1 LRERPNC
8 FSFFSSNPPS
18 KAAYSAMLILNHPMN
33 WGVTAGR
40 AGGALLMLFALGAC
54 ASTSGTSSGPATS
67 IAGSPPDQAAAVATP
82 PPPPAPP
89 PVDLAGRWKLS
100 VAGGSACAVTLGDSA
115 GASEGSIAPA
125 GGCPGKFFTSRKW
138 TYEHDRLIIR
148 DHKGEVL
155 VELSFADGHF
165 QGQGTAGAAV
175 TLTR

>member
-1 LRERPNC
+1 
-8 FSFFSSNPPS
+8 
-18 KAAYSAMLILNHPMN
+18 MLILNRALN
-33 WGVTAGR
+33 WGVTGGR
-40 AGGALLMLFALGAC
+40 GGCALLMLLAVGAC
-54 ASTSGTSSGPATS
+54 ASSGTSNGPTTS
-67 IAGSPPDQAAAVATP
+67 IAGGPPDQAAAVATP
-82 PPPPAPP
+82 PPPSPP
-89 PVDLAGRWKLS
+89 PIDLAGRWKLS

-125 GGCPGKFFTSRKW
+125 GGCPGRFFTSRKW
-138 TYEHDRLIIR
+138 TFEHDRLIIR

>member
-1 LRERPNC
+1 
-8 FSFFSSNPPS
+8 
-18 KAAYSAMLILNHPMN
+18 MLILNRPN
-33 WGVTAGR
+33 TGDVTGGR
-40 AGGALLMLFALGAC
+40 AGGALLMLLALGAC
-54 ASTSGTSSGPATS
+54 ASTSSGPATS
-67 IAGSPPDQAAAVATP
+67 IAGTPPDQAAAVAAP

-100 VAGGSACAVTLGDSA
+100 VAGGSACAITLGDSA
-115 GASEGSIAPA
+115 GASEGSVAPA

-138 TYEHDRLIIR
+138 TFEHDRLIIR

>member
-1 LRERPNC
+1 
-8 FSFFSSNPPS
+8 
-18 KAAYSAMLILNHPMN
+18 MLL
-33 WGVTAGR
+33 
-40 AGGALLMLFALGAC
+40 ALGAC
-54 ASTSGTSSGPATS
+54 ASSGTGSGSGPTTS
-67 IAGSPPDQAAAVATP
+67 IAGSPADQAAAVAAP
-82 PPPPAPP
+82 PSPPAPP

-100 VAGGSACAVTLGDSA
+100 VTGGSACAVTLGDSA

-138 TYEHDRLIIR
+138 TFEHDRLVIR

-165 QGQGTAGAAV
+165 QGQGSAGAAV

>member
-1 LRERPNC
+1 
-8 FSFFSSNPPS
+8 
-18 KAAYSAMLILNHPMN
+18 MLILNRAMH
-33 WGVTAGR
+33 WGVTAGK
-40 AGGALLMLFALGAC
+40 AGGALFMLLALGAC
-54 ASTSGTSSGPATS
+54 ASTSATNSGLGTS
-67 IAGSPPDQAAAVATP
+67 IAGPPPDQASAAPA

-89 PVDLAGRWKLS
+89 PIDLAGRWKLS

-125 GGCPGKFFTSRKW
+125 GGCPGRFFTSRKW
-138 TYEHDRLIIR
+138 TFEHDRLIIR

>member
-1 LRERPNC
+1 
-8 FSFFSSNPPS
+8 
-18 KAAYSAMLILNHPMN
+18 MLILNRAVN
-33 WGVTAGR
+33 RGVTRGR
-40 AGGALLMLFALGAC
+40 AGCALLMLLALGAC
-54 ASTSGTSSGPATS
+54 ASSGTSNGPTTS
-67 IAGSPPDQAAAVATP
+67 IAGGPPDQAAAVATP
-82 PPPPAPP
+82 PPPSPP
-89 PVDLAGRWKLS
+89 PIDLAGRWKLS

-138 TYEHDRLIIR
+138 TFEHDRLIIR

-165 QGQGTAGAAV
+165 QGQGTTGAAV

>member
-1 LRERPNC
+1 
-8 FSFFSSNPPS
+8 
-18 KAAYSAMLILNHPMN
+18 MLILNRTTH
-33 WGVTAGR
+33 WSVTGGK
-40 AGGALLMLFALGAC
+40 AGGALLMLLALGAC
-54 ASTSGTSSGPATS
+54 ASTSGANSGPSTS
-67 IAGSPPDQAAAVATP
+67 IAAPPPDQATAAPA
-82 PPPPAPP
+82 PAPP
-89 PVDLAGRWKLS
+89 PIDLAGRWKLS
-100 VAGGSACAVTLGDSA
+100 VAGSSACAVTLGDSA

-125 GGCPGKFFTSRKW
+125 GGCAGRFFTSRKW

>member
-1 LRERPNC
+1 
-8 FSFFSSNPPS
+8 
-18 KAAYSAMLILNHPMN
+18 MLILNRAMN
-33 WGVTAGR
+33 WAVTGGR
-40 AGGALLMLFALGAC
+40 AGGALLMLLALGAC
-54 ASTSGTSSGPATS
+54 ASTSGAGSGPATS
-67 IAGSPPDQAAAVATP
+67 ITGSPPDQAAAVPAP

-89 PVDLAGRWKLS
+89 PVDLAGRWKLP

-138 TYEHDRLIIR
+138 SFEHDRLIIR

-165 QGQGTAGAAV
+165 QGQGTSGAAV

>member
-1 LRERPNC
+1 
-8 FSFFSSNPPS
+8 
-18 KAAYSAMLILNHPMN
+18 MLILNRAMHRD
-33 WGVTAGR
+33 VTGGR
-40 AGGALLMLFALGAC
+40 AGAALLMLLALCGC
-54 ASTSGTSSGPATS
+54 ASTSATNSGPATS
-67 IAGSPPDQAAAVATP
+67 IAGSPPEQAVAAP
-82 PPPPAPP
+82 APPAPP
-89 PVDLAGRWKLS
+89 PIDLAGHWKLS
-100 VAGGSACAVTLGDSA
+100 VAGGGACTVTIGNSA

-138 TYEHDRLIIR
+138 TFEHDRLIFR